1 MRRTPYSALP
11 ASLLAG
17 LAGLLLPSPAPAPV
31 MVDIDVYDNTTT
43 PHSGIVDLYDEVG
56 DEIDLVPSTSGTWT
70 VTEFEVGYVGFFAED
85 GDEEMVVRFYA
96 NDGPG
101 GEPGTLLYQSA
112 PQPIVSPDDYTM
124 PEPLVLTGLSEVVPQ
139 SFTWTVDTLGISK
152 MPGDLASVSSF
163 QPPSVGSS
171 DEQQYWQ
178 YAFGSWIDS
187 SFSPDYSNFYARVHA
202 VPEPGVGAQL
212 LAGSGMLAVL
222 ARGRSIGTG
231 ARRCTT

>member
-85 GDEEMVVRFYA
+85 GDEEMVVRFYQ

-101 GEPGTLLYQSA
+101 GEPGTLIYQSA
-112 PQPIVSPDDYTM
+112 PQPMFSPDDYST
-124 PEPLVLTGLSEVVPQ
+124 PETLVLMGLSEVVPN
-139 SFTWTVDTLGISK
+139 SFTWTVETLGISK
-152 MPGDLASVSSF
+152 TSGDLASVISY
-163 QPPSVGSS
+163 QPPTVGSS
-171 DEQQYWQ
+171 DELQYWENGL
-178 YAFGSWIDS
+178 GSWFDS
-187 SFSPDYSNFYARVHA
+187 SFPPDYSNFYARVHA

-212 LAGSGMLAVL
+212 LAGSGMLTVL
-222 ARGRSIGTG
+222 ARRRSIGTG